1 VAEEPNQNENAPSA
15 EAPQAPAEAPA
26 EAKPA
31 EAKPAE
37 AKPAE
42 AKPATKGADQAQGGG
57 GRFGGPGQRQ
67 GGGGRFGGPGQRQG
81 GGGRFGGPGQRQGGG
96 GQRGRFGGND
106 KPDDGFSEKVLC
118 INRSAKVVKG
128 GRRFGFS
135 AVVIVG
141 DKKGKVGMGQGKANQ
156 VADCIRKASENA
168 RTQLVSVVLRDTT
181 IPHEVLSRYDGA
193 KVLLRPA
200 STGTG
205 IIAGKTVRAV
215 CELAGV
221 RNMLSKSLGSNNPVN
236 LAKATLG
243 GLLELRDRNEVMKAR
258 GKNVPEPEAPA
269 AEEPAAAAE
278 PVAAEKPAVAAE

>member
-1 VAEEPNQNENAPSA
+1 MAEEPNQNENAPSA

-26 EAKPA
+26 ETPAETPA
-31 EAKPAE
+31 EA
-37 AKPAE
+37 PAE
-42 AKPATKGADQAQGGG
+42 AKPATKGAGQAQGGG

-67 GGGGRFGGPGQRQG
+67 GGGGRFGGPGQRQGG

-243 GLLELRDRNEVMKAR
+243 GLLELRDRTEVMHAR
-258 GKNVPEPEAPA
+258 GKYVPEPDAPA

-278 PVAAEKPAVAAE
+278 PVAAEEPAVAAE

>member
-1 VAEEPNQNENAPSA
+1 MAEEHNQNENAPSA
-15 EAPQAPAEAPA
+15 EAPQASTEAPA
-26 EAKPA
+26 EAQPA
-31 EAKPAE
+31 KVQ
-37 AKPAE
+37 
-42 AKPATKGADQAQGGG
+42 PATQGGGQAQGGG
-57 GRFGGPGQRQ
+57 GRFGGSGQRQ
-67 GGGGRFGGPGQRQG
+67 GGGGHFGGPGQRQG

-141 DKKGKVGMGQGKANQ
+141 DKKGRVGMGQGKANQ

-168 RTQLVSVVLRDTT
+168 RTQLVNVILRDTT

-200 STGTG
+200 SNGTG

-243 GLLELRDRNEVMKAR
+243 GLLELRDRNEVMKVR
-258 GKNVPEPEAPA
+258 GKSIPEPEAPA
-269 AEEPAAAAE
+269 AEEPAAAE
-278 PVAAEKPAVAAE
+278 PVVVDERAVAAE

>member
-1 VAEEPNQNENAPSA
+1 MAEQPNQNESTPSA
-15 EAPQAPAEAPA
+15 EPPQAAPEAT
-26 EAKPA
+26 AK
-31 EAKPAE
+31 EQ
-37 AKPAE
+37 
-42 AKPATKGADQAQGGG
+42 PATGGQVVGPGQRQGGG

-81 GGGRFGGPGQRQGGG
+81 GGGRFGGPGQRQGAGGQRGG
-96 GQRGRFGGND
+96 GQRGRFGD
-106 KPDDGFSEKVLC
+106 QPDDGFTEKVLS

-141 DKKGKVGMGQGKANQ
+141 DKKGRVGMGQGKANQ
-156 VADCIRKASENA
+156 VPDCIRKASENA
-168 RTQLVSVVLRDTT
+168 RTQLVNVILRDTT

-200 STGTG
+200 SNGTG

-221 RNMLSKSLGSNNPVN
+221 RNMLSKSLGSNNPLN
-236 LAKATLG
+236 LAKATLK

-258 GKNVPEPEAPA
+258 GKSIPEPEEPA

-278 PVAAEKPAVAAE
+278 SVTAAE

>member
-1 VAEEPNQNENAPSA
+1 VAEEPKQNENAPSA
-15 EAPQAPAEAPA
+15 EAPQA
-26 EAKPA
+26 PA

-42 AKPATKGADQAQGGG
+42 AKPATKAVGQRQGGG
-57 GRFGGPGQRQ
+57 SRFGGPGQGGGARFGGPGQRQ
-67 GGGGRFGGPGQRQG
+67 GGGGGRFGGPGQ
-81 GGGRFGGPGQRQGGG
+81 QRQGGG
-96 GQRGRFGGND
+96 GQRGRFGGHD
-106 KPDDGFSEKVLC
+106 KPDDGFSEKVLS

-156 VADCIRKASENA
+156 VPDCIRKASENA
-168 RTQLVSVVLRDTT
+168 RAQLVSVVLRDTT

-221 RNMLSKSLGSNNPVN
+221 RNMLSKSLGSNNPLN
-236 LAKATLG
+236 LAKATLA

-258 GKNVPEPEAPA
+258 GKYVPEPEAPA
-269 AEEPAAAAE
+269 AEEPVVAADS
-278 PVAAEKPAVAAE
+278 VAAEESVVAAE

>member
-1 VAEEPNQNENAPSA
+1 MAEEPNQNESTPSA
-15 EAPQAPAEAPA
+15 EAPQAAPEATA

-31 EAKPAE
+31 EAQ
-37 AKPAE
+37 
-42 AKPATKGADQAQGGG
+42 PATQGQGQALGQAGQGQGGG

-96 GQRGRFGGND
+96 GQRGRFGGRD
-106 KPDDGFSEKVLC
+106 QPDDGFTEKVLC

-141 DKKGKVGMGQGKANQ
+141 DKKGRVGMGQGKANQ

-168 RTQLVSVVLRDTT
+168 RTQLVNVILRDTT

-200 STGTG
+200 SNGTG

-236 LAKATLG
+236 LAKATLH

-258 GKNVPEPEAPA
+258 GKSIPESEAET

-278 PVAAEKPAVAAE
+278 PVAAEEPATAAE

>member
-1 VAEEPNQNENAPSA
+1 MAEEPNQNENAPIA
-15 EAPQAPAEAPA
+15 EAPQAPAEVT
-26 EAKPA
+26 
-31 EAKPAE
+31 
-37 AKPAE
+37 
-42 AKPATKGADQAQGGG
+42 PATKGPDQRQGGG
-57 GRFGGPGQRQ
+57 GGAGRFGGPGQRQ
-67 GGGGRFGGPGQRQG
+67 GGGPGQRQGGG

-96 GQRGRFGGND
+96 GQRGRFND

-118 INRSAKVVKG
+118 INRSSKVVKG

-156 VADCIRKASENA
+156 VPDCIRKASENA
-168 RTQLVSVVLRDTT
+168 RTQLVNVVLRDTT

-236 LAKATLG
+236 LAKATLD

-258 GKNVPEPEAPA
+258 GKNVPEPEVLA
-269 AEEPAAAAE
+269 AEESAVDVEQVAVEEPAIAAE
-278 PVAAEKPAVAAE
+278 

>member
-1 VAEEPNQNENAPSA
+1 MAEEPNQNENAPSA

-37 AKPAE
+37 AKPA
-42 AKPATKGADQAQGGG
+42 TKGADQA
-57 GRFGGPGQRQ
+57 
-67 GGGGRFGGPGQRQG
+67 QG

-278 PVAAEKPAVAAE
+278 PVAAEEPAVAAE

>member
-1 VAEEPNQNENAPSA
+1 MAEEPNQNENAPSA

-26 EAKPA
+26 EAS
-31 EAKPAE
+31 
-37 AKPAE
+37 AE
-42 AKPATKGADQAQGGG
+42 AKPATKGAGQAQGGG

-81 GGGRFGGPGQRQGGG
+81 GGGGRFGGPGQQRQGGG
-96 GQRGRFGGND
+96 GQRGRFGGSD

-243 GLLELRDRNEVMKAR
+243 GLLELRDRKEVMKAR
-258 GKNVPEPEAPA
+258 GKYVPEPEAPA

-278 PVAAEKPAVAAE
+278 PVAAEEPAVAAEEKP

>member
-1 VAEEPNQNENAPSA
+1 MAEEPNQNENAPSA
-15 EAPQAPAEAPA
+15 EAPQAPAEAAA

-31 EAKPAE
+31 T
-37 AKPAE
+37 
-42 AKPATKGADQAQGGG
+42 AKPATKGAGQAQGGG

-81 GGGRFGGPGQRQGGG
+81 GGGGRFGGPGQQRQGGG
-96 GQRGRFGGND
+96 GQRGRFGGHD
-106 KPDDGFSEKVLC
+106 KPDDGFSEKVLS

-156 VADCIRKASENA
+156 VPDCIRKASENA
-168 RTQLVSVVLRDTT
+168 RAQLVSVVLRDTT

-221 RNMLSKSLGSNNPVN
+221 RNMLSKSLGSNNPLN
-236 LAKATLG
+236 LAKATLA

-258 GKNVPEPEAPA
+258 GKYVPEPEAPA
-269 AEEPAAAAE
+269 AAE
-278 PVAAEKPAVAAE
+278 PVAAEEPAVAAE

>member
-1 VAEEPNQNENAPSA
+1 MAEESNQKETHSA
-15 EAPQAPAEAPA
+15 EAPQAPAS
-26 EAKPA
+26 
-31 EAKPAE
+31 
-37 AKPAE
+37 
-42 AKPATKGADQAQGGG
+42 AKPATQGASQAIGQAGQRQGGG
-57 GRFGGPGQRQ
+57 PGHFGGPGQRQ
-67 GGGGRFGGPGQRQG
+67 GGGGRFGGPGQRQGG

-258 GKNVPEPEAPA
+258 GKRVPEPEAPA

-278 PVAAEKPAVAAE
+278 PVAAEEPAVAAE

>member
-1 VAEEPNQNENAPSA
+1 MAEEPNQKENAPSA
-15 EAPQAPAEAPA
+15 EASQAPAA
-26 EAKPA
+26 AKPA
-31 EAKPAE
+31 EV
-37 AKPAE
+37 
-42 AKPATKGADQAQGGG
+42 KPATQGGGQRQGGGGGRFGGPGQGPGQGGG

-67 GGGGRFGGPGQRQG
+67 GG

-96 GQRGRFGGND
+96 GQRGRWND

-141 DKKGKVGMGQGKANQ
+141 DKKGKVGIGQGKANQ
-156 VADCIRKASENA
+156 VPDCIRKASENA
-168 RTQLVSVVLRDTT
+168 RAELVKVVLRDTT

-205 IIAGKTVRAV
+205 IIAGKTVRAI

-221 RNMLSKSLGSNNPVN
+221 RNLLSKSLGSNNPLN

-258 GKNVPEPEAPA
+258 GKNVPEPEVPT
-269 AEEPAAAAE
+269 AEEPV
-278 PVAAEKPAVAAE
+278 VAVVSVASEEPAVAAKL

>member
-31 EAKPAE
+31 EAKPA
-37 AKPAE
+37 
-42 AKPATKGADQAQGGG
+42 TKGAGQALGQAGQGQGGG

-67 GGGGRFGGPGQRQG
+67 GGGGGRFGGPGQRQGG

-168 RTQLVSVVLRDTT
+168 RTQMVNVVLRDTT

-221 RNMLSKSLGSNNPVN
+221 RNMLSKSLGSNNPLN
-236 LAKATLG
+236 LAKATLA

-278 PVAAEKPAVAAE
+278 PVAAEEPAVAAE

>member
-1 VAEEPNQNENAPSA
+1 MAEEPNQNENAPSA
-15 EAPQAPAEAPA
+15 EAPQAPAEAAA

-31 EAKPAE
+31 T
-37 AKPAE
+37 
-42 AKPATKGADQAQGGG
+42 AKPATKGAGQAQGGG

-81 GGGRFGGPGQRQGGG
+81 GGGGRFGGPGQQRQGGG
-96 GQRGRFGGND
+96 GQRGRFGGHD
-106 KPDDGFSEKVLC
+106 KPDDGFSEKVLS

-156 VADCIRKASENA
+156 VPDCIRKASENA
-168 RTQLVSVVLRDTT
+168 RAQLVSVVLRDTT

-221 RNMLSKSLGSNNPVN
+221 RNMLSKSLGSNNPLN
-236 LAKATLG
+236 LAKATLA

-258 GKNVPEPEAPA
+258 GKYVPEPEAPA

-278 PVAAEKPAVAAE
+278 PVAAE

>member
-1 VAEEPNQNENAPSA
+1 VAEEPNQNQNAPSA
-15 EAPQAPAEAPA
+15 ETPQASTEAPA
-26 EAKPA
+26 P
-31 EAKPAE
+31 

-42 AKPATKGADQAQGGG
+42 AKPATQGGGQALGQAGQRQGGG
-57 GRFGGPGQRQ
+57 GNRFGGPGQRQ
-67 GGGGRFGGPGQRQG
+67 GGGGQR
-81 GGGRFGGPGQRQGGG
+81 GRFGGPGQRQGGG
-96 GQRGRFGGND
+96 GQRGRFGGPD
-106 KPDDGFSEKVLC
+106 KPDDGFTEKVLC

-200 STGTG
+200 SAGTG

-221 RNMLSKSLGSNNPVN
+221 RNMLSKSLGSNNPLN
-236 LAKATLG
+236 LAKATLA

-258 GKNVPEPEAPA
+258 GKSVPEPKAPA
-269 AEEPAAAAE
+269 AEESAAAAE
-278 PVAAEKPAVAAE
+278 PVAAEEPTVAAE

>member
-1 VAEEPNQNENAPSA
+1 MAEEPNQNESTPSA
-15 EAPQAPAEAPA
+15 EAPQVAPKPS

-31 EAKPAE
+31 S
-37 AKPAE
+37 
-42 AKPATKGADQAQGGG
+42 GGQGQALGQAGQRQGGGG

-67 GGGGRFGGPGQRQG
+67 GG

-96 GQRGRFGGND
+96 GQRGRFGRND
-106 KPDDGFSEKVLC
+106 QPDDGFTEKVIC

-135 AVVIVG
+135 AVVVVG
-141 DKKGKVGMGQGKANQ
+141 DKKGRVGMGQGKANQ

-168 RTQLVSVVLRDTT
+168 RTQLLNVTLRDTT
-181 IPHEVLSRYDGA
+181 IPHEILSRYDGA

-200 STGTG
+200 SAGTG

-236 LAKATLG
+236 VAKATLH

-258 GKNVPEPEAPA
+258 GKNVAEPEVETTAEPAADAEPVA

-278 PVAAEKPAVAAE
+278 

>member
-1 VAEEPNQNENAPSA
+1 
-15 EAPQAPAEAPA
+15 
-26 EAKPA
+26 
-31 EAKPAE
+31 
-37 AKPAE
+37 
-42 AKPATKGADQAQGGG
+42 
-57 GRFGGPGQRQ
+57 
-67 GGGGRFGGPGQRQG
+67 
-81 GGGRFGGPGQRQGGG
+81 
-96 GQRGRFGGND
+96 
-106 KPDDGFSEKVLC
+106 VLC

-135 AVVIVG
+135 AVVVVG
-141 DKKGKVGMGQGKANQ
+141 DKKGRVGMGQGKANQ

-168 RTQLVSVVLRDTT
+168 RTQLVNVILRDTT

-200 STGTG
+200 SNGTG

-236 LAKATLG
+236 LAKATLH

-258 GKNVPEPEAPA
+258 GKSIPEPEAA
-269 AEEPAAAAE
+269 TAEEPAAAAE
-278 PVAAEKPAVAAE
+278 PVAAAE

>member
-1 VAEEPNQNENAPSA
+1 MAEEPNQNENAPSA
-15 EAPQAPAEAPA
+15 EAPQAPAEAAA

-31 EAKPAE
+31 T
-37 AKPAE
+37 
-42 AKPATKGADQAQGGG
+42 AKPATKGAGQAQGGG

-81 GGGRFGGPGQRQGGG
+81 GGGGRFGGPGQQRQGGG
-96 GQRGRFGGND
+96 GQRGRFGGHD
-106 KPDDGFSEKVLC
+106 KPDDGFSEKVLS

-156 VADCIRKASENA
+156 VPDCIRKASENA
-168 RTQLVSVVLRDTT
+168 RAQLVSVVLRDTT

-200 STGTG
+200 SPGTG
-205 IIAGKTVRAV
+205 LIAGKTVRAV

-221 RNMLSKSLGSNNPVN
+221 RNMLSKSLGSNNPLN
-236 LAKATLG
+236 LAKATLA

-258 GKNVPEPEAPA
+258 GKYVPEPEAPA

-278 PVAAEKPAVAAE
+278 PVAAEEPAVAAD

>member
-1 VAEEPNQNENAPSA
+1 
-15 EAPQAPAEAPA
+15 
-26 EAKPA
+26 
-31 EAKPAE
+31 
-37 AKPAE
+37 
-42 AKPATKGADQAQGGG
+42 
-57 GRFGGPGQRQ
+57 
-67 GGGGRFGGPGQRQG
+67 
-81 GGGRFGGPGQRQGGG
+81 
-96 GQRGRFGGND
+96 
-106 KPDDGFSEKVLC
+106 
-118 INRSAKVVKG
+118 VVKG

-156 VADCIRKASENA
+156 VPDCIRKASENA
-168 RTQLVSVVLRDTT
+168 RTQLVNVVLHDTT

-236 LAKATLG
+236 LAKATLD

-258 GKNVPEPEAPA
+258 GKNVPEPEVPA
-269 AEEPAAAAE
+269 AEESAVAVEQVAVEEPAIAAE
-278 PVAAEKPAVAAE
+278 

>member
-1 VAEEPNQNENAPSA
+1 MAEEPKQNESTPSA
-15 EAPQAPAEAPA
+15 EEPKAAPQASADV
-26 EAKPA
+26 KPA
-31 EAKPAE
+31 EAQPATQGD
-37 AKPAE
+37 AKPL
-42 AKPATKGADQAQGGG
+42 GQAGQRQGGGG

-81 GGGRFGGPGQRQGGG
+81 GGGGRFGGPGQRQGGP

-135 AVVIVG
+135 AVVVVG
-141 DKKGKVGMGQGKANQ
+141 DKKGRVGMGQGKANQ

-168 RTQLVSVVLRDTT
+168 RTQLVSVILRDTT
-181 IPHEVLSRYDGA
+181 IPHEILSRYDGA

-200 STGTG
+200 SNGTG

-236 LAKATLG
+236 LAKATLH

-258 GKNVPEPEAPA
+258 GKNIPEPEAET
-269 AEEPAAAAE
+269 AEEPAAAEE
-278 PVAAEKPAVAAE
+278 PVAAEQPATAAE

>member
-1 VAEEPNQNENAPSA
+1 MAEEPNQNESTPSDEEPKAAP
-15 EAPQAPAEAPA
+15 EATADV
-26 EAKPA
+26 KPA
-31 EAKPAE
+31 EAQ
-37 AKPAE
+37 
-42 AKPATKGADQAQGGG
+42 PATEGKVVGPGQHQGGG

-81 GGGRFGGPGQRQGGG
+81 GGGRFGGPGQRQ
-96 GQRGRFGGND
+96 RGRFGD
-106 KPDDGFSEKVLC
+106 QPDDGFTEKVLC

-141 DKKGKVGMGQGKANQ
+141 DKKGRVGMGQGKANQ
-156 VADCIRKASENA
+156 VPDCIRKASENA
-168 RTQLVSVVLRDTT
+168 RTQLVNVILRDTT

-200 STGTG
+200 SNGTG

-221 RNMLSKSLGSNNPVN
+221 RNMLSKSLGSNNPLN
-236 LAKATLG
+236 LAKATLK

-258 GKNVPEPEAPA
+258 GKSIPESEAA
-269 AEEPAAAAE
+269 TAEEPAAAAE
-278 PVAAEKPAVAAE
+278 PVPAEEPAAAAE

>member
-1 VAEEPNQNENAPSA
+1 MAEEHNQNENAPSA
-15 EAPQAPAEAPA
+15 EAPQASTEAPA
-26 EAKPA
+26 EAQPA
-31 EAKPAE
+31 KVQ
-37 AKPAE
+37 
-42 AKPATKGADQAQGGG
+42 PATQGGGQAQGGG

-67 GGGGRFGGPGQRQG
+67 GGGGHFGGPGQRQG

-141 DKKGKVGMGQGKANQ
+141 DKKGRVGMGQGKANQ

-168 RTQLVSVVLRDTT
+168 RTQLVNVILRDTT

-200 STGTG
+200 SNGTG

-243 GLLELRDRNEVMKAR
+243 GLLELRDRNEVMKVR
-258 GKNVPEPEAPA
+258 GKSIPEPEAPA
-269 AEEPAAAAE
+269 AEEPAATAE
-278 PVAAEKPAVAAE
+278 PVAADEPAVAAE

>member
-1 VAEEPNQNENAPSA
+1 VAEESNQKETPSA
-15 EAPQAPAEAPA
+15 EAPQAPAS
-26 EAKPA
+26 AKT
-31 EAKPAE
+31 
-37 AKPAE
+37 
-42 AKPATKGADQAQGGG
+42 ATQGASQAIGQAGQRQGGG
-57 GRFGGPGQRQ
+57 PGHFGGPGQRQ
-67 GGGGRFGGPGQRQG
+67 GGGGRFGGPGQRQGG

-258 GKNVPEPEAPA
+258 GKSVPEPEAPA

-278 PVAAEKPAVAAE
+278 PVAAEEPAVAAE